1 MALFSERYGYVK
13 PSEVIIREE
22 ITKRI
27 RNAIC
32 SCFDRLEKRISQY
45 EYKQI
50 NRHIWVY
57 FLNKRE
63 QEFELSKQW
72 WYKVA
77 THCFLADDLEWYII
91 LDLVEFVVKYIFK
104 NSTSSNIY
112 YLKNFVNDLN
122 SEFARLNFAYRIVDQ
137 EIVEITSREEIKTIE
152 TALAESGATVSHHL
166 NEALKLISQRP
177 NPDCRNSIK
186 ESISAVEVFCREK
199 TGENTL
205 GKALNKLENNGIVIH
220 KMLKDA
226 IEKLY
231 AYTNQKDTGI
241 RHALMEDDGKYVPSL
256 DEAIFMLVTCS
267 SFINY
272 LGKKAQ

>member
-1 MALFSERYGYVK
+1 MTLFSERYGYVK
-13 PSEVIIREE
+13 PSEVIIRERITPE
-22 ITKRI
+22 IQ
-27 RNAIC
+27 NAIC
-32 SCFDRLEKRISQY
+32 SCFDRLEKRISQD

-50 NRHIWVY
+50 NRYLWVY

-63 QEFELSKQW
+63 HDFDITKQW

-137 EIVEITSREEIKTIE
+137 EIVEITSEEEIMAVE

-186 ESISAVEVFCREK
+186 ESISAVEAFCREK

-205 GKALNKLENNGIVIH
+205 GKALDKLESNGIVIH

>member
-22 ITKRI
+22 ITTRI

-32 SCFDRLEKRISQY
+32 SCFDRLEKRISQD

-137 EIVEITSREEIKTIE
+137 EIVEITSEEEILAVE
-152 TALAESGATVSHHL
+152 TALAVSGTTVSHHL

-186 ESISAVEVFCREK
+186 ESISAVEAFCREK

-205 GKALNKLENNGIVIH
+205 GKALDKLESNGIVIH

-241 RHALMEDDGKYVPSL
+241 RHALMENDGKYIPSS
-256 DEAIFMLVTCS
+256 DEAIFMLVSCS
-267 SFINY
+267 AFINY
-272 LGKKAQ
+272 LRKK

>member
-13 PSEVIIREE
+13 PSEVIIRERITPE
-22 ITKRI
+22 IQ
-27 RNAIC
+27 NAIC
-32 SCFDRLEKRISQY
+32 SCFDRLEKRISQD

-50 NRHIWVY
+50 NRYLWVY

-63 QEFELSKQW
+63 HDFDITKQW

-137 EIVEITSREEIKTIE
+137 EIVEITSEEEIMAVE

-186 ESISAVEVFCREK
+186 ESISAVEAFCREK

-205 GKALNKLENNGIVIH
+205 GKALDKLESNGIVIH

>member
-32 SCFDRLEKRISQY
+32 SCFDRLEKRISQD

-137 EIVEITSREEIKTIE
+137 EIVEITSEEEIMAVE

-186 ESISAVEVFCREK
+186 ESISAVEAFCREK

-205 GKALNKLENNGIVIH
+205 GKALDKLESNGIVIH

-241 RHALMEDDGKYVPSL
+241 RHALMENDGKYIPSS
-256 DEAIFMLVTCS
+256 DEAIFMLVSCS
-267 SFINY
+267 AFINY
-272 LGKKAQ
+272 LRKK

>member
-32 SCFDRLEKRISQY
+32 SCFDRLEKRISQD

-137 EIVEITSREEIKTIE
+137 EIVEITSEEEIMAVE

-186 ESISAVEVFCREK
+186 ESISAVEAFCREK

-205 GKALNKLENNGIVIH
+205 GKALDKLESNGIVIH

-241 RHALMEDDGKYVPSL
+241 RHALMEDDGKYIPSL

>member
-1 MALFSERYGYVK
+1 MALFSERYGYLK
-13 PSEVIIREE
+13 PSEVIIRERITPE
-22 ITKRI
+22 IE
-27 RNAIC
+27 NVMC
-32 SCFDRLEKRISQY
+32 SCFDRLESALGSSYFKLER
-45 EYKQI
+45 
-50 NRHIWVY
+50 RVWTH

-63 QEFELSKQW
+63 SDIVDQFGFREVVSTNFIIDKSI
-72 WYKVA
+72 
-77 THCFLADDLEWYII
+77 EWYRK
-91 LDLVEFVVKYIFK
+91 LDLVEFVVKLAFLPKFYFL
-104 NSTSSNIY
+104 NSVV
-112 YLKNFVNDLN
+112 KGFVNDLN
-122 SEFARLNFAYRIVDQ
+122 SEFARLNYAYRIVDQ
-137 EIVEITSREEIKTIE
+137 EIVEITSEEEIKTVE
-152 TALAESGATVSHHL
+152 TALSESGVTVSHHL
-166 NEALKLISQRP
+166 NEALKLLSKRP
-177 NPDCRNSIK
+177 EPDSRNSIK
-186 ESISAVEVFCREK
+186 ESISAVEAFCREK

-205 GKALNKLENNGIVIH
+205 GKALDKLESNGIVIH

>member
-13 PSEVIIREE
+13 PSEVIIRERITPE
-22 ITKRI
+22 IQ
-27 RNAIC
+27 NAIC
-32 SCFDRLEKRISQY
+32 SCFDRLEKRISQD

-50 NRHIWVY
+50 NRYLWVY

-63 QEFELSKQW
+63 HDFDITKQW
-72 WYKVA
+72 WYRVA
-77 THCFLADDLEWYII
+77 THCFLADDIEWYII

-137 EIVEITSREEIKTIE
+137 EIVEITSEEEIKTVE
-152 TALAESGATVSHHL
+152 TALSESGVTVSHHL
-166 NEALKLISQRP
+166 NEALKLLSKRP
-177 NPDCRNSIK
+177 EPDSRNSIK
-186 ESISAVEVFCREK
+186 ESISAVEAFCREK

-205 GKALNKLENNGIVIH
+205 GRALDKLESNGIVIH

-256 DEAIFMLVTCS
+256 DEAIFMLVTSS

>member
-32 SCFDRLEKRISQY
+32 SCFDRLEKRISQD

-63 QEFELSKQW
+63 QEFELSMQW
-72 WYKVA
+72 WYRVA
-77 THCFLADDLEWYII
+77 THCFLADDIEWYII

-104 NSTSSNIY
+104 NGTSSNIY
-112 YLKNFVNDLN
+112 YIKNFVNDLN

-137 EIVEITSREEIKTIE
+137 EIVEITSEEEIKTVE
-152 TALAESGATVSHHL
+152 TALSESGVTVSHHL
-166 NEALKLISQRP
+166 NEALKLLSKRP
-177 NPDCRNSIK
+177 EPDSRNSIK
-186 ESISAVEVFCREK
+186 ESISAVEAFCREK

-205 GKALNKLENNGIVIH
+205 GRALDKLESNGIVIH

-256 DEAIFMLVTCS
+256 DEAIFMLVTSS